1 MAKNGLW
8 HVQGVKRVMPSDEKR
23 NGVIVTV
30 LRVKEKRTSMNRK
43 RITKSR
49 VSGFTMVEIIVVMVI
64 LIIAAMLA
72 VPMVSSAAD
81 MQLQTAANVITAD
94 LEYAKNLAITRQESY
109 SVVFSP
115 GTSSY
120 EIHDSSGVIAHPQL
134 SGRNFVVS
142 FADEKRLNRVSI
154 AIAEFDAVQTISF
167 DYLGSPYSGVGTAT
181 PMNSGVVTLQADT
194 NTTIVNIEPVT
205 GYITTQ

>member
-1 MAKNGLW
+1 ML
-8 HVQGVKRVMPSDEKR
+8 SDEKR

-30 LRVKEKRTSMNRK
+30 LRVKEKRTSMKCK
-43 RITKSR
+43 RITKNR
-49 VSGFTMVEIIVVMVI
+49 VRAFTMVEIIVVMVI

-94 LEYAKNLAITRQESY
+94 LEYAKNLAITRQKSY

-120 EIHDSSGVIAHPQL
+120 EIHDSSGVIAHPQRA
-134 SGRNFVVS
+134 GMGFVVS
-142 FADEKRLNRVSI
+142 FENEKRLNRVSI
-154 AIAEFDAVQTISF
+154 LSVDFDSVQTISF
-167 DYLGSPYSGVGTAT
+167 DYLGSPYSGLGTAT
-181 PMNSGVVTLQADT
+181 PLNSGVITLQADA
-194 NTTIVNIEPVT
+194 NTAVVNIEPVT

>member
-1 MAKNGLW
+1 
-8 HVQGVKRVMPSDEKR
+8 MPSDEKR

-30 LRVKEKRTSMNRK
+30 LRVKEKRASMKCK
-43 RITKSR
+43 RITKNR
-49 VSGFTMVEIIVVMVI
+49 VTAFTMVEIIVVMVI

-81 MQLQTAANVITAD
+81 MQLQTAANAITAD
-94 LEYAKNLAITRQESY
+94 LEYAKNLAITRQQSY

-115 GTSSY
+115 GTNSY
-120 EIHDSSGVIAHPQL
+120 EIHDSSGVIAHPQI

-142 FADEKRLNRVSI
+142 FEDEKRLNRVSI
-154 AIAEFDAVQTISF
+154 ITADFDSVQTISF
-167 DYLGSPYSGVGTAT
+167 DYLGSPYSGLGTAT
-181 PMNSGVVTLQADT
+181 PLNIGVITLQADA

-205 GYITTQ
+205 GYLTVQ